1 MVHVGLA
8 MPPRSWAGPEH
19 RAVCKAENASTEK
32 GVEPPNLL
40 AYYPQS
46 VEPARLKILARRHQ
60 KALMSRADNNPLAA
74 SVIAVALALAGGVAM
89 AADAPEKKN
98 PRPAKP
104 AAAPRE
110 VKLPEATP
118 DQEKAAELVHYGVYE
133 CEFNQ
138 SVNILASTTHHFY
151 VNVKHGKT
159 TWLMKPVLSTT
170 GACPECVKGETLMVQ
185 TPASRCPQRP
195 TKHRLVDACI
205 SPPTQL

>member
-1 MVHVGLA
+1 
-8 MPPRSWAGPEH
+8 
-19 RAVCKAENASTEK
+19 
-32 GVEPPNLL
+32 
-40 AYYPQS
+40 
-46 VEPARLKILARRHQ
+46 
-60 KALMSRADNNPLAA
+60 MSRADHNSLAS

-89 AADAPEKKN
+89 AADTPAKKN

-133 CEFNQ
+133 CELNQ
-138 SVNILASTTHHFY
+138 SVNILASTTYHFY

-170 GACPECVKGETLMVQ
+170 GAVRLEDVKGETLIVQ
-185 TPASRCPQRP
+185 IATKSMLLNVKTGQRI
-195 TKHRLVDACI
+195 VDACI
-205 SPPTQL
+205 SPRHRELLEAAKTSKPADVTEGGAALPTGGTSPPGAGAASTPMAPSGASSASK